1 MVNSIQSGLS
11 VFIWCALLSRKGRQT
26 DRDIQKQRDR
36 DTVSDRQKQ
45 RDRDR
50 QRQTQI
56 DKDIET
62 FFQSVLAK
70 LHAKRLQLPDRQT
83 DKDRV
88 ILPICPAN
96 IHANR
101 LHIKQQ

>member
-1 MVNSIQSGLS
+1 M
-11 VFIWCALLSRKGRQT
+11 
-26 DRDIQKQRDR
+26 
-36 DTVSDRQKQ
+36 SDRQKQ
-45 RDRDR
+45 RDRDRER

-83 DKDRV
+83 DR
-88 ILPICPAN
+88 
-96 IHANR
+96 
-101 LHIKQQ
+101 